1 MGTSKM
7 GSYTDPKYFALLM
20 SPVADY
26 DLASYMAEAVNS
38 VDKES
43 LLRTFFGCLCNGLQY
58 LHQSQIRHRDVKP
71 QNILVKGST
80 VLLTDFGISLD

>member
-7 GSYTDPKYFALLM
+7 GSYTDPKYFALLT

-38 VDKES
+38 VDKQS
-43 LLRTFFGCLCNGLQY
+43 LLRTFFGCLYNGLQY

-80 VLLTDFGISLD
+80 VC